1 MQKPDETKID
11 TLNMNLEQVFSQLNN
26 EMNDDSINKII
37 SPKLQNMIS
46 SHIGNISQGKIISVN
61 WLLCYRFFLNVY
73 L

>member
-26 EMNDDSINKII
+26 EMNDDSINKVI

-46 SHIGNISQGKIISVN
+46 DQNSSTN
-61 WLLCYRFFLNVY
+61 
-73 L
+73 